1 MNIWFTNE
9 NEKTTNLNEL
19 NELFDQGFPFLT
31 QIIILVVNNKQDN
44 K

>member
-1 MNIWFTNE
+1 MNLWLTNE
-9 NEKTTNLNEL
+9 HEKTTNLNKL
-19 NELFDQGFPFLT
+19 NELFDPGFPSLT